1 MKLET
6 ERLLLRAWDLQA
18 DLHAMAAIFADPVVR
33 EYFPGT
39 LSRME
44 TRAVLET
51 CSERYARHGFSFQP
65 LVRKSDG
72 QVLGWIGLDRFSFSF
87 PDTDDHSGVEIGWV
101 LAQEH
106 WGQGYVTEM
115 GLALVEYAREVLR
128 LDNIVSFTVPTNL
141 RSQAV
146 MKRLGMKPWGG
157 FAHPKLPADHP
168 LSEHVRFR
176 LDF

>member
-1 MKLET
+1 MRLET
-6 ERLLLRAWDLQA
+6 DRLLLRAWDLQA
-18 DLHAMAAIFADPVVR
+18 DLDPMAAIFGDPVVR
-33 EYFPGT
+33 EHFPGT

-51 CSERYARHGFSFQP
+51 CDERHARNGFSFLP
-65 LVRKSDG
+65 LVRKSDD
-72 QVLGWIGLDRFSFSF
+72 QVLGWIGLDRFSFAF

-101 LAQEH
+101 LAKEH
-106 WGQGYVTEM
+106 WGRGYVTEM
-115 GLALVEYAREVLR
+115 GLALIKHARDVLG
-128 LDNIVSFTVPTNL
+128 LNNIVSFTVPANL

-157 FAHPKLPADHP
+157 FAHSKLPADHP

-176 LDF
+176 LDM